1 MKKWRNG
8 ICALLLLALIPLVLH
23 AAGALPP
30 DARDEVAEKYAGF
43 SGVLRVWV
51 CEGWTDG
58 AAFAGWLN
66 ESFARF
72 EREHEGVYVEA
83 IYVDEAA
90 LGDLSG
96 SGVRPPDA
104 ILFAPGMAVDAG
116 ALAPLGEAPV
126 REALRACGGGY
137 AVPVAL
143 GGYAWAAV
151 GETPVDRR
159 ALAAAAPDDEPY
171 RCWSAATL
179 ALCALEPG
187 EAEIEDPGIDLGL
200 PASAAAE
207 GEGGSAEPVTQREIA
222 RLERLREQ
230 GRGEDWRIEGAAA
243 FTDQALM
250 MSVVANGGERQ
261 ALAEALALRL
271 LEPDCQ
277 TALSSR
283 GMFGVTGEPSGYAAN
298 SPYLPIDQALRGDG
312 LIVAP
317 AFSNAWRVRAADALE
332 AYASGEGDAGALL
345 RGLFGIS
352 EE

>member
-151 GETPVDRR
+151 GETPIDRR
-159 ALAAAAPDDEPY
+159 ARAAAAPDDEPY

-179 ALCALEPG
+179 ALCAR
-187 EAEIEDPGIDLGL
+187 
-200 PASAAAE
+200 AAGGAE

-230 GRGEDWRIEGAAA
+230 GRGENWRIEGAAA

-283 GMFGVTGEPSGYAAN
+283 GMFGVTDEPSGYAAN

-317 AFSNAWRVRAADALE
+317 AFSNAWRARAADALE